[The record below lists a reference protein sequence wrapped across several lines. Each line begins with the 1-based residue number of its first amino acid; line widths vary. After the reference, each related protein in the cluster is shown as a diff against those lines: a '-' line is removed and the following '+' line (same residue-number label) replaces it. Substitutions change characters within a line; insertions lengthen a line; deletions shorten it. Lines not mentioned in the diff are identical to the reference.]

1 MSETALSLIKI
12 IVGIV
17 LIGLPI
23 YVLIFN
29 VWGLLDAVWLLVKA
43 GVVIGVALIG
53 LIFLVLGF
61 TELK

>member
-12 IVGIV
+12 VVGIV

-29 VWGLLDAVWLLVKA
+29 VWGLLDAVWLLIKA
-43 GVVIGVALIG
+43 GIVIGVALIG